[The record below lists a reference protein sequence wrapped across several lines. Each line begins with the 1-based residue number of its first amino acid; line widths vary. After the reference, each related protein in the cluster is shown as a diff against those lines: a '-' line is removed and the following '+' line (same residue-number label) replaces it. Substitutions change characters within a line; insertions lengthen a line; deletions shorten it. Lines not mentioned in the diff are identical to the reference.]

1 MKTLR
6 NFFILI
12 VTDLIVAA
20 LIQSTQQPYKTLFYI
35 GLFIADILGIIYII
49 SGITHGGDD

>member
-12 VTDLIVAA
+12 VSDLIVAA

-49 SGITHGGDD
+49 NGITHGGDD